1 MSGLWVEKTG
11 SREISHR
18 WIFIP
23 SQVCDAS
30 SELLQW
36 TLHTDLRVS
45 FGLWLSWN
53 DLQNWHV

>member
-45 FGLWLSWN
+45 FG
-53 DLQNWHV
+53 